1 MAIVTARAP
10 ADPAGRAAPEP
21 SLLEGYR
28 LEDQVGFHLRR
39 AMQRHSA
46 IFSERMAAE
55 LTGTQWA
62 ALVKVAE
69 LGCVSQNHLG
79 RETAM
84 DAATIKGVVDR
95 LIKRGFVKANADPT
109 DSRRSLI
116 TLTDDGRAVM
126 AGAASAA
133 RAITEATV
141 EPLTQGERQMLVEL
155 LRKIS

>member
-1 MAIVTARAP
+1 MAIVSIRSP

-21 SLLEGYR
+21 SLLDGYR

-39 AMQRHSA
+39 ASQRHSA

-95 LIKRGFVKANADPT
+95 LIKRGFVRASADPT

-116 TLTDDGRAVM
+116 TLTDEGRAVM
-126 AGAASAA
+126 PKAAAAA
-133 RAITEATV
+133 RVITEATV
-141 EPLTQGERQMLVEL
+141 EPLTPGEQLLLVEL

>member
-1 MAIVTARAP
+1 MAMVTTKAAKDAPARAQ
-10 ADPAGRAAPEP
+10 PEP
-21 SLLEGYR
+21 LLLEGYR

-39 AMQRHSA
+39 ASQRHGT
-46 IFSERMAAE
+46 IFSGHMTSD
-55 LTGTQWA
+55 LTTTQWA
-62 ALVKVAE
+62 ALVKIAE

-95 LIKRGFVKANADPT
+95 LIRRGLVKANSDPT

-116 TLTDDGRAVM
+116 TLTDEGRAVIT
-126 AGAASAA
+126 AAASAA
-133 RAITEATV
+133 RAITAATV
-141 EPLTQGERQMLVEL
+141 EPLTAGEHQILIEL